1 MPITIEPMTFGSGA
15 FSVNA
20 YLLRTDVGCVLVD
33 TGMRGHRQTIE
44 SRIADSGCAE
54 QLKLIVITHGDVD
67 HVGNAGYLR
76 ERFGAPIAMNEAE
89 VPMTRDGD
97 MLANRSARVTLVR
110 RILRSV
116 VRLKEGDRF
125 EPDVLLD
132 ENSDLAEYGLED
144 ARVLLLKGHS
154 NGSIG
159 LLFADGRLISGD
171 VVENRAGQPKI
182 GSIMDDAATARASV
196 ERLRGMGVTT
206 VYPGHGAP
214 FEMSRLVL
222 TELEKA

>member
-1 MPITIEPMTFGSGA
+1 MPITIDPMTFGSSA

-33 TGMRGHRQTIE
+33 TGMRGHRETVE
-44 SRIADSGCAE
+44 SRIAGSGCAE
-54 QLKLIVITHGDVD
+54 QLKLIIITHGDVD
-67 HVGNAGYLR
+67 HVGNARYLR

-159 LLFADGRLISGD
+159 LLLADGRLISGD
-171 VVENRAGQPKI
+171 VVENRGGQPKI
-182 GSIMDDAATARASV
+182 GSIMDDAATAKASV
-196 ERLRGMGVTT
+196 ERLRAMGVTT